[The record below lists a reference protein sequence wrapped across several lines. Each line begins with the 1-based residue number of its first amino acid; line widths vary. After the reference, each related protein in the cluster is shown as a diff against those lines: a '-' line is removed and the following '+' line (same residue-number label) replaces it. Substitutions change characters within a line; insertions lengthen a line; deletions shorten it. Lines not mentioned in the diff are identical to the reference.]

1 MVSGGL
7 TDIPMSVCES
17 TVRLILLILAGLSGV
32 WGFDRTTAFPLLLYM
47 THSSA
52 GCPRLI
58 DVEAESS
65 KE

>member
-1 MVSGGL
+1 MAGL
-7 TDIPMSVCES
+7 TDIRMSVGES
-17 TVRLILLILAGLSGV
+17 TIRLILLILAGLSGV

-52 GCPRLI
+52 GYPRLT